1 MINTMK
7 MNILSL
13 CFVLLI
19 ITSSAVSQTTN
30 SAVRAK
36 FLLEGGVEYGGDEI
50 IKVFFTNGGDQ
61 TMRAGQGGYIAAG
74 GQFEFSSIK
83 NFILRT
89 TIGIKYNTTAADN
102 ANIRLTRIPITL
114 MPQLQL
120 KHNFRIGLGITTHQS
135 INFKGDG
142 FVQDIKFTSS
152 LAPRLEF
159 GYKWI
164 ALTYTPIK
172 YKAESGKEL
181 SASSFGIALSH
192 AFSKKK

>member
-1 MINTMK
+1 MK
-7 MNILSL
+7 MNMLSL
-13 CFVLLI
+13 CFVLLLI
-19 ITSSAVSQTTN
+19 ASTAVSQTTN
-30 SAVRAK
+30 NAVKAK

-83 NFILRT
+83 NFIVRT

-152 LAPRLEF
+152 LAPRFEL

-164 ALTYTPIK
+164 AITYTPIK
-172 YKAESGKEL
+172 YKAETGKEL
-181 SASSFGIALSH
+181 SASSFGISLSH
-192 AFSKKK
+192 AFSKKR